1 MAMAYLLSNLL
12 NYHRGI
18 RIAENPVH
26 SIYGIIIDH
35 QLRQG
40 SSVEAS
46 RVAREVARMKIK
58 PVIRALK
65 WKQSGEQS
73 VVRGSV
79 RDPANLPN
87 VETVARTLRYRTLGK
102 ICRNLHVSSLFVAHH
117 RDDDYET
124 VLMRY
129 RNGHSYRGCQGIPE
143 ANAIPECHD
152 LHGVYQS
159 GLLDDQMRAR
169 PFLSLKPPNKAMRH
183 LRRLMKSELKAEE
196 PLDQHSS
203 CLGSNDCSNHVLLPS
218 GFRLGVSLRDAR
230 DAHQSPVPY
239 LAPLDCEE
247 GGVMIYR
254 PLLQFDK
261 DRLIATC
268 EANKIKWFEDP
279 TNADATLTPRN
290 AIRLTD
296 QATLPPAW
304 RKEAILDMAR
314 DAKRR
319 TRLEEAEAR
328 RWLVRQAAI
337 LEFDPNA
344 GTLLVELPPFHVANL
359 QRSRPR
365 LFAEARRAARRPH
378 QRVIAA
384 IAVRKLIEFVTPD
397 TNVPSV
403 ADLSNVIDML
413 FPELAAQKGQ
423 SPPSKAFSIAN
434 VVFSPTV
441 SRERI
446 GARWRLSRAPYPS
459 SKPLPERNLQ
469 TRHKQLATSP
479 LYGGSEESV
488 GYPPRWETFRAPALW
503 DGRYWIRLSTCVPA
517 RLFLQPFQP
526 QYAKRFREMLP
537 PKQCA
542 RLERILRHYA
552 PGKVRYT
559 LPALYSCEGSYY
571 DKNAKRVLTL
581 LALPSL
587 GIFTPGIQRWVT
599 CKVRYRYVDL
609 SLLGHGRRRMSR
621 TALES
626 AKPGTRSVRNR
637 KPQRLR
643 RIREQQMQKQ
653 KQKQTASLHVR
664 DVETTMPREPLQDTC
679 LTL

>member
-26 SIYGIIIDH
+26 SIYAIIIDH

-46 RVAREVARMKIK
+46 RVAREVAQMKIK
-58 PVIRALK
+58 PVIQALNWK
-65 WKQSGEQS
+65 QLGKQSG
-73 VVRGSV
+73 VRGSV
-79 RDPANLPN
+79 GDPANLPN

-102 ICRNLHVSSLFVAHH
+102 VCRNLHVSSLFVAHH

-129 RNGHSYRGCQGIPE
+129 KNGHSYRGCQGIPE
-143 ANAIPECHD
+143 ANAIPECHH

-183 LRRLMKSELKAEE
+183 LRRLMKSELEAEE
-196 PLDQHSS
+196 PLDKHSS
-203 CLGSNDCSNHVLLPS
+203 CLGSNDYLNYFPLPSLLP
-218 GFRLGVSLRDAR
+218 GISLRDAR
-230 DAHQSPVPY
+230 DAHQSHVPY

-268 EANKIKWFEDP
+268 EANNIKWFEDP

-296 QATLPPAW
+296 QATLPPEW

-314 DAKRR
+314 DVKRR
-319 TRLEEAEAR
+319 VRLEEAEAR

-337 LEFDPNA
+337 LDFDPNA
-344 GTLLVELPPFHVANL
+344 GTLLVELPPFHVANP

-397 TNVPSV
+397 TNVPPV
-403 ADLSNVIDML
+403 ADLGNVIDML
-413 FPELAAQKGQ
+413 FPELAARKGQ
-423 SPPSKAFSIAN
+423 SPSKAFTIAN

-446 GARWRLSRAPYPS
+446 GARWHLSRAPYPS

-469 TRHKQLATSP
+469 TRHGQLVNSP

-488 GYPPRWETFRAPALW
+488 GYPPRWEAFRAPALW
-503 DGRYWIRLSTCVPA
+503 DGRFWIRLSTCVPA
-517 RLFLQPFQP
+517 RLFLLPFQP

-537 PKQCA
+537 PKQRA

-571 DKNAKRVLTL
+571 DRNAKRVLTL

-587 GIFTPGIQRWVT
+587 GIFTPGIQRWVM

-609 SLLGHGRRRMSR
+609 SLLGHGRRRLSR
-621 TALES
+621 TALEG
-626 AKPGTRSVRNR
+626 AKLRTRSVRKR

-643 RIREQQMQKQ
+643 RIREQQIQKQ
-653 KQKQTASLHVR
+653 KQKQTASLYVR

-679 LTL
+679 LAL